1 MKLMKTIKL
10 LLLLLLFVGCSAS
23 EDQPQI
29 ETCNCTLEHYLYV
42 PYVGGGG
49 GTYVFQ
55 FSEPIEIGCDTIP
68 TGYIPVSNINYNYNK
83 INCE

>member
-1 MKLMKTIKL
+1 MKTKL
-10 LLLLLLFVGCSAS
+10 LLIALAFGLMSSTCTP
-23 EDQPQI
+23 EEEPQI